1 MPSFL
6 VDSYKARLELV
17 RGGNPVV
24 TTRNRIL
31 EIASVQQY
39 HGIVERAVLNFST
52 RWDNWST
59 TPAVG
64 FYSMSNPYQPV
75 LTGWLPSTEYSFWY
89 DLLRS
94 EKPLT
99 FFYTI
104 TPIGGANYVSNI
116 GLGTSTEPTGEGPDD
131 VSP

>member
-1 MPSFL
+1 MSSFL

-17 RGGNPVV
+17 RSGNPVI

-52 RWDNWST
+52 TWDNWAG

-64 FYSMSNPYQPV
+64 FYSIANPYQPV
-75 LTGWLPSTEYSFWY
+75 LTGWLPSTEYTFWY
-89 DLLRS
+89 DMLRS

-116 GLGTSTEPTGEGPDD
+116 ALGTSTEPVGEGPED

>member
-17 RGGNPVV
+17 RSGNPAV

-52 RWDNWST
+52 TWDNWT
-59 TPAVG
+59 TPAAVG
-64 FYSMSNPYQPV
+64 FYNMTNPYQPV

-104 TPIGGANYVSNI
+104 TPIGGANYVSSI
-116 GLGTSTEPTGEGPDD
+116 SLGTSTEPTGEGPDD